1 MSDPVL
7 AIDRLSAGYGRS
19 MVLHEVSLTL
29 AEREIVCLL
38 GANGAG
44 KSTLLATVSGLL
56 PTASGSITFA
66 GASIVGIGPGAIVR
80 RGLAQVPERRQL
92 FGGMTV
98 EENLLLGAFTV
109 SSKSAI
115 RQSLERTYELFPR
128 LAERRTQIARS
139 MSGGEQQMLAVGRAL
154 MSQPRALLLDE
165 PTLGLAP
172 KFVELVLDL
181 ARRLRQAGTA
191 VLIVEQNAQAA
202 LEVADRGYV
211 LSIGRITQS
220 GSASALLSDES
231 IRAAYLGGHAEGGT
245 MEARLRRLAENL
257 GNAFKAEPDQ
267 SRTRP

>member
-1 MSDPVL
+1 MSAL
-7 AIDRLSAGYGRS
+7 LSVAGLVAGYGRS
-19 MVLHEVSLTL
+19 MVLHDVSLTL
-29 AEREIVCLL
+29 GDREVVCLL

-44 KSTLLATVSGLL
+44 KSTLLAAISGLL
-56 PTASGSITFA
+56 PLAAGSITFA
-66 GASIVGIGPGAIVR
+66 GDSIGGISPSAIVR

-109 SSKSAI
+109 ASKESV
-115 RQSLERTYELFPR
+115 RQTLERCYALFPR
-128 LAERRTQIARS
+128 LSERRKQVARS

-154 MSQPRALLLDE
+154 MSRPRVLLLDE

-181 ARRLRQAGTA
+181 VRMLRNEGTA

-211 LSIGRITQS
+211 LATGRITQE
-220 GSASALLSDES
+220 GSAASLLEDDSVRS
-231 IRAAYLGGHAEGGT
+231 AYLGGHAEGGT
-245 MEARLRRLAENL
+245 MEARLRRLGEEMRGQAI
-257 GNAFKAEPDQ
+257 AH
-267 SRTRP
+267 RPGGH